1 MLTVR
6 DTTAAVLDAVGTI
19 VTRTVACPD
28 LGPSDVLVRV
38 LATGICG
45 SDLATFLGTH
55 PYKTAPIVLGH
66 ELCGIVEAVGADV
79 GDLRPGQQVCSAAFS
94 PCDTCAA
101 CRAGAVN
108 LCRDRENL
116 CHQGWNGSFAE
127 YVVLRRN
134 MVFVLPDQVHPEA
147 GAMVEPLSI
156 AWHAACLPGDLS
168 GRTVAVLGSGSIGL
182 SCALVARQR
191 SARVVV
197 CTDLGPGKAVL
208 AAHAGADQYVDA
220 AAGGAVGGVLER
232 LPGGADVTFVA
243 SGHPGVL
250 DEACAVTRPGGDVVV
265 VSYFSGPQTCAV
277 NPMVS
282 AELTVRFSALSTAS
296 DFAEVISRL
305 ASGAID
311 PLPLVTHRFPVT
323 RAAEAMRV
331 LEKGTGVVGKV
342 MLQCTGEGGAR

>member
-1 MLTVR
+1 MRNHV
-6 DTTAAVLDAVGTI
+6 AAVLDAVRTI
-19 VTRTVACPD
+19 EVRTVTGPGIGPTD
-28 LGPSDVLVRV
+28 LLVRV
-38 LATGICG
+38 LTTGICG
-45 SDLATFLGTH
+45 SDLATFHGTH

-66 ELCGIVEAVGADV
+66 ELCGVVEAVGQGV
-79 GDLRPGQQVCSAAFS
+79 TDLRPGQRVCSAAFS
-94 PCDTCAA
+94 PCGACAA
-101 CRAGAVN
+101 CRTGAVN
-108 LCRDRENL
+108 LCRDKANL
-116 CHQGWNGSFAE
+116 CHRGWDGSFAE

-134 MVFVLPDQVHPEA
+134 MVFALPDDIDPEA

-156 AWHAACLPGDLS
+156 AWHAACLPGDLR
-168 GRTVAVLGSGSIGL
+168 GRSVAVLGSGSIGL

-191 SARVVV
+191 SARRVV

-208 AAHAGADQYVDA
+208 AAHAGADGYVDA
-220 AAGGAVGGVLER
+220 AGGGAVRGVLSH

-250 DEACAVTRPGGDVVV
+250 DEACAVTRPGGEVVV
-265 VSYFSGPQTCAV
+265 VSYFSGPQTCSV

-296 DFAEVISRL
+296 DFAAVISRL

-311 PLPLVTHRFPVT
+311 PVPLITHRFPLT

-331 LEKGTGVVGKV
+331 LDRGPGVVGKV
-342 MLQCTGEGGAR
+342 MLHCAGEGGER

>member
-6 DTTAAVLDAVGTI
+6 TTTAAVLEEVGTI
-19 VTRTVACPD
+19 ATRAITRPD

-38 LATGICG
+38 LTTGICG
-45 SDLATFLGTH
+45 SDLATYLGTH
-55 PYKTAPIVLGH
+55 PYKTAPVVLGH
-66 ELCGIVEAVGADV
+66 EMCGIVEAVGAEV
-79 GDLRPGQQVCSAAFS
+79 ADLRPGQRVCSAAFS
-94 PCDTCAA
+94 PCDACAA
-101 CRAGAVN
+101 CRTGAVN

-116 CHQGWNGSFAE
+116 SHRGWHGSFAE
-127 YVVLRRN
+127 HVVLRRN
-134 MVFVLPDQVHPEA
+134 MAFVLPDHVHPEA
-147 GAMVEPLSI
+147 GAMAEPLSI

-191 SARVVV
+191 SARAVV
-197 CTDLGPGKAVL
+197 CTDLGPGKAALVTR
-208 AAHAGADQYVDA
+208 AGADEYVD
-220 AAGGAVGGVLER
+220 AAGGAVDGVLAH

-265 VSYFSGPQTCAV
+265 VSYFAGPQTCAP

-282 AELTVRFSALSTAS
+282 AELTVRFSALSTPS
-296 DFAEVISRL
+296 DFAAVISRL

-311 PLPLVTHRFPVT
+311 PLPLITHRFPLA

-331 LEKGTGVVGKV
+331 LEAGTGGVGKV
-342 MLQCTGEGGAR
+342 MLHCTGEGGQR